1 MWFDFSRPWAIFHVM
16 RLTVIAFL
24 AAGPAWAE
32 ACPEPPDHA
41 AELLRLI
48 EIAREAPDE
57 ATGRQ
62 LSNDMW
68 ELWADAPDSYSQ
80 ELLDEAISRRE
91 SYDYAGAMKAADAL
105 VVYCPEYAEG
115 YNQRAFIHF
124 LRENFEAALPDLDRT
139 LQLQPNH
146 VAALTGKAL
155 TLAALKRNGE
165 AALAL
170 RAALEMNPWLG
181 ERHLLPVLE
190 QSEQEL

>member
-1 MWFDFSRPWAIFHVM
+1 LIFRAGGASLLIM
-16 RLTVIAFL
+16 RLALIATL
-24 AAGPAWAE
+24 AAGPAFAT

-41 AELLRLI
+41 AALSDLI
-48 EIAREAPDE
+48 TAAREAPDE
-57 ATGRQ
+57 TLGRT

-68 ELWADAPDSYSQ
+68 ALWADAPDDRAQ
-80 ELLDEAISRRE
+80 ELLDTAMARRE
-91 SYDYAGAMKAADAL
+91 AYDYDAAITAAEAL
-105 VVYCPEYAEG
+105 ITYCPDYAEG

-124 LRENFEAALPDLDRT
+124 LRQEFEAALPDLERT
-139 LQLQPNH
+139 LELSPRH

-155 TLAALKRNGE
+155 TLHALGRNAE

-190 QSEQEL
+190 ASEQEL